1 MSYFSRLTDIVTCNL
16 SHLLAEAADPAA
28 AIVEIIKEMEE
39 GLTGAQRSVRT
50 ARASEETLR
59 QEIDAHRVQVEM
71 WTAKAREHLQ
81 SGAEADARQSLL
93 RKREVEDLIAGL
105 AQQHEAAIKYSEHLA
120 TMQRALEA
128 RLADALRRR
137 DEMGVD
143 RSDSETNVPR
153 YLRVPTAPDVSDLH
167 REIDDELEVLRKQ
180 ISG

>member
-50 ARASEETLR
+50 ARASEESLR

-105 AQQHEAAIKYSEHLA
+105 GA
-120 TMQRALEA
+120 TA
-128 RLADALRRR
+128 RSR
-137 DEMGVD
+137 
-143 RSDSETNVPR
+143 
-153 YLRVPTAPDVSDLH
+153 H
-167 REIDDELEVLRKQ
+167 QVL
-180 ISG
+180 